1 MKIKEILKKV
11 AAGEALTDEEKTFL
25 SSYDPE
31 SDDSRIPKSRL
42 DQEIQKVKE
51 EKARADKLDGELAD
65 LKERLEELENSG
77 KSEAEKAKAA
87 SDKEIARLQ
96 KEIAAVSKER
106 DEAKTSLAKSE
117 RTAKISALAGK
128 HNFADAEY
136 LDYLANSK
144 GIDLNDDTAVAGFIK
159 ELTASSPQHFTSS
172 AKSGGGTGG
181 GKGGAAGNAAR
192 LKELFGKE
200 ELTLSEAAEIATL
213 SAAEAGS
220 GAE

>member
-11 AAGEALTDEEKTFL
+11 ADGAELTDEEKSFL

-31 SDDSRIPKSRL
+31 KDDSRIPKSRL
-42 DQEIQKVKE
+42 DQEIQKAKE

-96 KEIAAVSKER
+96 REIEAVSKER

-117 RTAKISALAGK
+117 RAAKISALAGK
-128 HNFADAEY
+128 HNFADSEY

-144 GIDLNDDTAVAGFIK
+144 GVDLDDETAVSGFMK
-159 ELTASSPQHFTSS
+159 ELTASSPQHFNSS

-181 GKGGAAGNAAR
+181 GKGGAAGSGAR
-192 LKELFGKE
+192 IKELFGKT